1 MDKILKI
8 DIHAHARPVEE
19 VPTDS
24 MLEYTK
30 VLEIYDKMGIE
41 RGGILPF
48 IRANKPNGVLSWQ
61 NAKALTEENPN
72 RFFWYTTVDLEKD
85 LHDGKPLAEFLAEQK
100 ALGAR
105 GVGEITT
112 KLYFDDPRVGA
123 LFEAAAALD
132 MPVLFHTA
140 PTFAS
145 RYGVVDDLGLPRLEK
160 MLEEH
165 PDVKYI
171 GHAKAFWSEISELK
185 DEAARE
191 KTAKEPVVE
200 GRLPYLMRKHQNLY
214 CDLSAASGSNAMMRD
229 RAYAARFL
237 TEFSDRVL
245 YGCDICNELSTYQY
259 EFADFLDGLAADG
272 SISPTTYR
280 KVCRENAIAL
290 FKL

>member
-19 VPTDS
+19 IPTDS
-24 MLEYTK
+24 MLEYTR
-30 VLEIYDKMGIE
+30 VLDIYDKMGIE

-61 NAKALTEENPN
+61 NARLLTERHPD

-85 LHDGKPLAEFLAEQK
+85 THEGKSLFDFLAEQK
-100 ALGAR
+100 ALGAK

-123 LFEAAAALD
+123 LFEAAAALEL
-132 MPVLFHTA
+132 PVLFHTA
-140 PTFAS
+140 PTFDS
-145 RYGVVDDLGLPRLEK
+145 RYGVVDDLGLPRLER
-160 MLEEH
+160 MLAAY
-165 PDVKYI
+165 PTVKYI

-185 DEAARE
+185 DENARE
-191 KTAKEPVVE
+191 KTSKEPVVE
-200 GRLPYLMRKHQNLY
+200 GRLPHLMRKYKNLY

-237 TEFSDRVL
+237 TEFADRVL
-245 YGCDICNELSTYQY
+245 YGCDICNEKSTYQY
-259 EFADFLDGLAADG
+259 EFSDFLDGLVADG
-272 SISPTTYR
+272 SISPITYR
-280 KVCRENAIAL
+280 KVCRENAITL
-290 FKL
+290 FHL

>member
-8 DIHAHARPVEE
+8 DIHAHARPAEKI
-19 VPTDS
+19 PTGS

-41 RGGILPF
+41 KGGILPF
-48 IRANKPNGVLSWQ
+48 LRSNKPSGALGWQ
-61 NAKALTEENPN
+61 NARMLAETHPD
-72 RFFWYTTVDLEKD
+72 RFFWYTSVDLERD
-85 LHDGKPLAEFLAEQK
+85 THEGKPLFDFLAEQK

-123 LFEAAAALD
+123 LFEAASALD

-140 PTFAS
+140 PDFGA
-145 RYGVVDDLGLPRLEK
+145 RYGVVDDLGLPRLER
-160 MLEEH
+160 MLAAY
-165 PDVKYI
+165 PAVKYI

-185 DEAARE
+185 DESARE
-191 KTAKEPVVE
+191 HTAKEPVVE
-200 GRLPYLMRKHQNLY
+200 GRLPYLMRRYKNLY

-229 RAYAARFL
+229 RGYAARFL
-237 TEFSDRVL
+237 TEFADRVL
-245 YGCDICNELSTYQY
+245 YGCDICDEKSTYQY
-259 EFADFLDGLAADG
+259 EFLEFLDGLAADG

-280 KVCRENAIAL
+280 RICRENAITL
-290 FKL
+290 FQL

>member
-1 MDKILKI
+1 MQKILKI
-8 DIHAHARPVEE
+8 DIHAHARPIE
-19 VPTDS
+19 VVPSDS
-24 MLEYTK
+24 MLEYTR

-41 RGGILPF
+41 KGGILPF
-48 IRANKPNGVLSWQ
+48 IRQNKPGGVLSWQ
-61 NAKALTEENPN
+61 NAKALTEENPD

-85 LHDGKPLAEFLAEQK
+85 THDGKSLSEFLAEQK

-123 LFEAAAALD
+123 LFCAAAKLD
-132 MPVLFHTA
+132 LPVLFHTA

-145 RYGVVDDLGLPRLEK
+145 RYGVVDDLGLPRLER

-200 GRLPYLMRKHQNLY
+200 GRLPYLMRKHKNLY